1 MLGFA
6 NGPFLQGTASNAM
19 QTNLETVRRSVQAG
33 LSTTGS
39 DDGLKEEYQQAWSDI
54 DSAWK
59 IIANSLDA
67 DLVREFATLPDEL
80 GKARTQAEQA
90 LAAASDADPLA
101 AESALD
107 GLEGGRAAVHAAIVT
122 LRQNVAS
129 ASVMTLPLAEGLDQ
143 AEMASKDA
151 LIEATRILIHTGDEE
166 LKAASAAL
174 DNADKEMGAA
184 LSQLY
189 QSLPAAHHPAV
200 DALRSEWTE
209 YFTRLRATADE
220 GMKNGFTKA
229 LTAIADMG
237 PTMSALDNRMD
248 RLTEV
253 AEQSAQ
259 AYLER
264 ANTAY
269 GSTRSF
275 LIALVIGAVL
285 VGAAAGLLIAASI
298 SRGLSQSISAA
309 ETISAGDLTQP
320 IKGHG
325 RDEVGDLL
333 TAMERMRAR
342 LSGIVGGVIGSAGQV
357 ASGSALSAQTAEQL
371 SSGSTEQAAAS
382 EQASA
387 AVEEMTANVRQNA
400 DNAAQTEK
408 IAAQANV
415 NAEKTGTAV
424 AQSVEA
430 MRTIA
435 EKITV
440 VQEIARQT
448 DLLALNA
455 AIEAARAGSHG
466 KGFAVVASEVRKLA
480 ERSQQAAAEI
490 GELSVSTLQVSEE
503 AGEMLQRLVPDIRRT
518 AELVGEISAAC
529 REQSIG
535 IEQINQA
542 IQQLD
547 QVTQANAGAANE
559 MTATAGELSAE
570 AEALN
575 ERAGFFKLDAS
586 GAAEVRAKS
595 VPGAS
600 RMPVR
605 RSTDQLRPAGLA
617 SASTARHSVHQLQAR
632 VSEFQTKKQPNA
644 PAQGVALELDGG
656 SHDAGFERMSG

>member
-1 MLGFA
+1 MRLPIRMKLAASFGAVLIMIAGAGYVGLSGMSQTSAAMTSFVK
-6 NGPFLQGTASNAM
+6 GPFARMENIQGVQLAITDARRA
-19 QTNLETVRRSVQAG
+19 TVRLMITSDAAELDRLKAQLTKDWG
-33 LSTTGS
+33 LL
-39 DDGLKEEYQQAWSDI
+39 DQKIDGLRQASTPEEWQAFAPVQPTI
-54 DSAWK
+54 DEMKSVINEIVELVGEADRDAAAMKSAQEL
-59 IIANSLDA
+59 IEVRQAPIAEELATRLGALTDATLNEANSYA
-67 DLVREFATLPDEL
+67 AASTATFES
-80 GKARTQAEQA
+80 ARAWMVA
-90 LAAASDADPLA
+90 ILAAALLA
-101 AESALD
+101 
-107 GLEGGRAAVHAAIVT
+107 G
-122 LRQNVAS
+122 
-129 ASVMTLPLAEGLDQ
+129 
-143 AEMASKDA
+143 
-151 LIEATRILIHTGDEE
+151 
-166 LKAASAAL
+166 
-174 DNADKEMGAA
+174 
-184 LSQLY
+184 
-189 QSLPAAHHPAV
+189 
-200 DALRSEWTE
+200 
-209 YFTRLRATADE
+209 
-220 GMKNGFTKA
+220 
-229 LTAIADMG
+229 
-237 PTMSALDNRMD
+237 
-248 RLTEV
+248 
-253 AEQSAQ
+253 
-259 AYLER
+259 
-264 ANTAY
+264 
-269 GSTRSF
+269 
-275 LIALVIGAVL
+275 
-285 VGAAAGLLIAASI
+285 VGAAAWIGSTLN
-298 SRGLSQSISAA
+298 RGLKLAVHHAEKIGRGDIS
-309 ETISAGDLTQP
+309 ERIN
-320 IKGHG
+320 HNYN
-325 RDEVGDLL
+325 DEIGDLL
-333 TAMERMRAR
+333 TAICQMR
-342 LSGIVGGVIGSAGQV
+342 LKLNGIIGSVLGSAGQV

-575 ERAGFFKLDAS
+575 ERAGFFRIDTETPAAVATRPQTPRAAAPAPAS
-586 GAAEVRAKS
+586 SAAPARQDVRA
-595 VPGAS
+595 
-600 RMPVR
+600 
-605 RSTDQLRPAGLA
+605 
-617 SASTARHSVHQLQAR
+617 LQAR
-632 VSEFQTKKQPNA
+632 ASGFQ
-644 PAQGVALELDGG
+644 PARRPAASSRGVALDLDSG
-656 SHDAGFERMSG
+656 SGNDDAGFERMSG